1 LPSNLDVIGNNSSFK
16 KVQFHSN
23 FPPDFYT
30 GRMINFEDNNSNLIQ
45 QPKKVIFRN
54 RDLFSDSSSEDDDSD
69 EEEEDQ
75 EEVEE
80 QVKEHTGK

>member
-1 LPSNLDVIGNNSSFK
+1 
-16 KVQFHSN
+16 
-23 FPPDFYT
+23 
-30 GRMINFEDNNSNLIQ
+30 MINFEDNNSNLIQ